1 MFFFASKQQKMLNL
15 NFVNLLTVMSAF
27 SDHGTHLEPGFE
39 SHCYSSHCKNIMI
52 YLFNGIGIS
61 SITAYTLWRNIDPIY
76 QTQIEQNF
84 EILTQKS

>member
-1 MFFFASKQQKMLNL
+1 MFFCLKTAKNAKSELCKFTYSDVSVFRPRNASGAR
-15 NFVNLLTVMSAF
+15 VRISLLLKS
-27 SDHGTHLEPGFE
+27 LQ
-39 SHCYSSHCKNIMI
+39 NIMI